1 MEWERIVMMS
11 LIPVTLAT
19 AGLLGLIYL
28 ALCVRVSMARRDTK
42 VSVGDGGG
50 GKEFEPLVVAMR
62 TQANFSEYVPLA
74 LILLGALEL
83 AGAAHFTLV
92 VLALMLIAGR
102 IAHPFGMVRPAPNPY
117 RLAGILLTW
126 VMILLASIDALV
138 RGI

>member
-1 MEWERIVMMS
+1 
-11 LIPVTLAT
+11 
-19 AGLLGLIYL
+19 
-28 ALCVRVSMARRDTK
+28 
-42 VSVGDGGG
+42 
-50 GKEFEPLVVAMR
+50 
-62 TQANFSEYVPLA
+62 VPLA